1 MILSRIVFRSQ
12 PYSNDRR
19 AAQTNSEDR
28 KLSRMT
34 DNQIELFRNAL
45 SQFLTDFNIPSLA
58 ASQLDSLVAH
68 YEMLSWWNRRINLT
82 RIVEPAEAA
91 RLHYGESLFGGRF
104 IRDARTLLDIGSGA
118 GFPGIVLATLRPDVQ
133 ITALEINQKKT
144 LFLNE
149 AADGMKLKNFKV
161 VRARLEEF
169 DWSAYD
175 LLTSRALDRAEEMI
189 QPVVNSLGAR
199 QRMMLYTTR
208 DLAVKLAGKDKRVEI
223 HPIPQ
228 SASRIIAIFSTSR

>member
-1 MILSRIVFRSQ
+1 
-12 PYSNDRR
+12 
-19 AAQTNSEDR
+19 
-28 KLSRMT
+28 MT
-34 DNQIELFRNAL
+34 DDQIELFRNSLSRSLTGFDVAPL
-45 SQFLTDFNIPSLA
+45 SASQF
-58 ASQLDSLVAH
+58 DSLVTH
-68 YEMLSWWNRRINLT
+68 YEMLSRWNRRINLT

-104 IRDARTLLDIGSGA
+104 VADAHTALDIGSGA

-133 ITALEINQKKT
+133 ITALEVNQKKT

-149 AADGMKLKNFKV
+149 AADAMRLKNFKV

-175 LLTSRALDRAEEMI
+175 LLTSRALDRAEEMM
-189 QPVVNSLGAR
+189 QPVAARLGAR
-199 QRMMLYTTR
+199 QRLMLYSTCE
-208 DLAVKLAGKDKRVEI
+208 LAARLAEVSGKDKRVEI

-228 SASRIIAIFSTSR
+228 STSRTVAIFSTLR